1 MVSANHNSLNARS
14 NLQSPAQSCRP
25 IGRRV
30 KPWAGALGGG
40 THACL
45 SLAAMLS
52 ILSLPTLWARAAAA
66 IVATPTA
73 TAASTPTLAAT
84 PSAVSAATH
93 RDPPSCQTVRFSD
106 VGWTDVTA
114 TTALVA
120 QLLRSIGYSPTV
132 TVLSVPVTFAS
143 IQNND
148 IDVFLGNWMP
158 AQEGDRGRYVQDGS
172 VVVIRANLI
181 GAKYT
186 LAVPAYTYA
195 AGLKD
200 FKDIQRF
207 GPALSDS
214 IYGIEP
220 GNDGNR
226 HVLEMLKQNQFGL
239 GGFKLIESSEQGML
253 AQVERA
259 YRDRQPIVFLAW
271 EPHPMNM
278 RFDLKYLAGGDEAFG
293 PNFGGA
299 TIYTVTRKGY
309 GAECPNIGRLLTNL
323 EFSLRGE
330 SEMMAAILDRHEPP
344 DLAATEWL
352 KANPTATKAWLDG
365 VLTVEGRPANAA
377 LAHSTPPPRP
387 GGFEQWIVSHK
398 IPVGD
403 GMAVAIDYVKKHGTY
418 LFDGISIVI
427 RGMVDGLT
435 ALLRALPA
443 PALIAAFAVLAWL
456 LRRSLPLAAF
466 VALALLFI
474 LNQGYWLAT
483 LETLSLVMVAT
494 LASTAIGVPVGIAAA
509 HRPRLFAALR
519 PVLDLMQTLPTF
531 VYLIPTLVLFG
542 LGVVPGLI
550 STVIFALPAPIR
562 LTHLGISSVPK
573 PLIEAGEAFGATPMQ
588 LLWKVEL
595 PSAASTIVAGI
606 TQCIMLSLSMVVIA
620 ALVGAGGLGVPVV
633 RALNSVQV
641 GMGFEA
647 GFTIVLLAI
656 ILDRVSRPKERGARR

>member
-1 MVSANHNSLNARS
+1 MTLSSYVLMAVLALPVQAEAASAIPSTAET
-14 NLQSPAQSCRP
+14 
-25 IGRRV
+25 
-30 KPWAGALGGG
+30 LGQ
-40 THACL
+40 
-45 SLAAMLS
+45 
-52 ILSLPTLWARAAAA
+52 
-66 IVATPTA
+66 
-73 TAASTPTLAAT
+73 TAAPISDASPPAGGR
-84 PSAVSAATH
+84 
-93 RDPPSCQTVRFSD
+93 RDPPNCQTVRFSD
-106 VGWTDVTA
+106 VGWTDVTS
-114 TTALVA
+114 TTALIA

-143 IQNND
+143 LQNND
-148 IDVFLGNWMP
+148 LDVFLGNWMP
-158 AQEGDRGRYVQDGS
+158 AQAGDRGHYVEDGT
-172 VVVIRANLI
+172 VVVIGANLT

-195 AGLKD
+195 AGLED

-207 GPALSDS
+207 GPELNDS

-226 HVLEMLKQNQFGL
+226 HVLDMLKQNQFGL

-253 AQVERA
+253 AQVERS
-259 YRDRQPIVFLAW
+259 YHDKKPIVFLAW

-278 RFDLKYLAGGDEAFG
+278 RFDLKYLAGGDEFFG
-293 PNFGGA
+293 PNYGGA

-309 GAECPNIGRLLTNL
+309 STECPNMGRLLANL
-323 EFSLRGE
+323 KFTLRGE

-344 DLAATEWL
+344 DIAATEWL
-352 KANPTATKAWLDG
+352 RANPTAVKAWLAG
-365 VLTVEGRPANAA
+365 VLTFDGRPALSA
-377 LAHSTPPPRP
+377 LARASPTAHSS
-387 GGFEQWIVSHK
+387 GIEQWILGHK

-403 GMAVAIDYVKKHGTY
+403 AMAVAIDTIKAHGT
-418 LFDGISIVI
+418 FVFNGISIVI
-427 RGMVDGLT
+427 RGMVNGLT
-435 ALLRALPA
+435 TVLRALPA
-443 PALIAAFAVLAWL
+443 LVLIAAVALLAWV
-456 LRRSLPLAAF
+456 LRRSWTLTAF

-494 LASTAIGVPVGIAAA
+494 LASTAIGVPLGIAAA

-656 ILDRVSRPKERGARR
+656 ILDRISRPKERGDSR

>member
-1 MVSANHNSLNARS
+1 VSANQTSLNAYSRLAS
-14 NLQSPAQSCRP
+14 LLQSCRP
-25 IGRRV
+25 AGRRV
-30 KPWAGALGGG
+30 KSPGRFPECRTKLGLGLVATLSGYALMAAL
-40 THACL
+40 TL
-45 SLAAMLS
+45 PLLAP
-52 ILSLPTLWARAAAA
+52 IAAAA
-66 IVATPTA
+66 PASD
-73 TAASTPTLAAT
+73 TAAPAAG
-84 PSAVSAATH
+84 S
-93 RDPPSCQTVRFSD
+93 RDPQSCQIVRFSD

-114 TTALVA
+114 TTALVT

-158 AQEGDRGRYVQDGS
+158 AQEADRGHYVEDGT
-172 VVVIRANLI
+172 VVVIGANLT

-195 AGLKD
+195 AGLQD
-200 FKDIQRF
+200 FKDIQHF
-207 GPALSDS
+207 GPALNDS

-226 HVLEMLKQNQFGL
+226 HVLEMLKQNQFSL

-259 YRDRQPIVFLAW
+259 YRDQKPIVFLAW

-278 RFDLKYLAGGDEAFG
+278 RFDLKYLSGGDEVFG

-309 GAECPNIGRLLTNL
+309 SAACPNIGRLLTNL
-323 EFSLRGE
+323 KFTLRGE
-330 SEMMAAILDRHEPP
+330 SEMMAAILDRHETPES
-344 DLAATEWL
+344 AATEWL
-352 KANPTATKAWLDG
+352 KANPTATKAWLAG
-365 VLTVEGRPANAA
+365 VLTFEGRPAATA
-377 LAHSTPPPRP
+377 LARAAPPPHP

-403 GMAVAIDYVKKHGTY
+403 AMAVAIDYVKAHGTF
-418 LFDGISIVI
+418 LFDGISIAI
-427 RGMVDGLT
+427 RGMVDGVT
-435 ALLRALPA
+435 TVLRVVPA
-443 PALIAAFAVLAWL
+443 PILIVAVAVLAWV

-494 LASTAIGVPVGIAAA
+494 LASTAIGVPLGIAAA

-656 ILDRVSRPKERGARR
+656 ILDRISRPKERGESR

>member
-1 MVSANHNSLNARS
+1 MVSTNQNSLNTCSRLRS
-14 NLQSPAQSCRP
+14 LFQSCRSRT
-25 IGRRV
+25 RRV
-30 KPWAGALGGG
+30 KPLPGLVAPKAGPGCGAPRSGIALLLWL
-40 THACL
+40 TVSVLLDVAQ
-45 SLAAMLS
+45 AAEPIDPKTSMG
-52 ILSLPTLWARAAAA
+52 AQ
-66 IVATPTA
+66 
-73 TAASTPTLAAT
+73 
-84 PSAVSAATH
+84 
-93 RDPPSCQTVRFSD
+93 RDPVSCQIVRFSD

-114 TTALVA
+114 TTALVT

-143 IQNND
+143 LQNRD
-148 IDVFLGNWMP
+148 LDVFLGNWMP
-158 AQEGDRGRYVQDGS
+158 AQEADRHRYVEDGS
-172 VVVIRANLI
+172 IVVVGANLS

-186 LAVPAYTYA
+186 LAVPSYTFA
-195 AGLKD
+195 AGLRD
-200 FKDIQRF
+200 FKDIQNF
-207 GPALSDS
+207 APALSDS

-239 GGFKLIESSEQGML
+239 GGFKLVESSEQGML

-259 YRDRQPIVFLAW
+259 YRDKKPIVFLAW

-278 RFDLKYLAGGDEAFG
+278 RFDLKYLSGGDEVFG
-293 PNFGGA
+293 PNYGGA

-309 GAECPNIGRLLTNL
+309 SEECPNVGRLLTNL
-323 EFSLRGE
+323 KFTLRGE
-330 SEMMAAILDRHEPP
+330 SEMMAAILERHEAPET
-344 DLAATEWL
+344 AATEWL
-352 KANPTATKAWLDG
+352 KANPAASTAWLEG
-365 VLTVEGRPANAA
+365 VLTFEGRPAATA
-377 LAHSTPPPRP
+377 LARAVPPSRA
-387 GGFEQWIVSHK
+387 GGFEQWIVGHK

-403 GMAVAIDYVKKHGTY
+403 GMAVAIDYIKTHGTF

-427 RGMVDGLT
+427 RGMVNGVT
-435 ALLRALPA
+435 AMLRALPA
-443 PALIAAFAVLAWL
+443 PILIVAVAVLAWL

-494 LASTAIGVPVGIAAA
+494 LASTAIGVPLGIAAA

-519 PVLDLMQTLPTF
+519 PALDLMQTLPTF

-573 PLIEAGEAFGATPMQ
+573 PLIEAGEAFGATPTQ
-588 LLWKVEL
+588 LLWKIEL
-595 PSAASTIVAGI
+595 PSAASTIIAGI

-656 ILDRVSRPKERGARR
+656 ILDRISRPKERGVSR